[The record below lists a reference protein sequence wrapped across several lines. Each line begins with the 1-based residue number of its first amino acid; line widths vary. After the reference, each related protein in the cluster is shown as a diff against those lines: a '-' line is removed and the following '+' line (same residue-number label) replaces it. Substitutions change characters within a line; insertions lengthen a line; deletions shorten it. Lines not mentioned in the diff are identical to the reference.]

1 MYRAPA
7 FSVPTYHRSN
17 YDDLF
22 VSSVARRGGG
32 DVAPPEHCL
41 VNAAGYRIPTF
52 DLSTLLQPSPE
63 DRRTDELASV
73 ADFIRRIDDEKQEW
87 RGVEVRRGEV
97 RLNTHTTGTMKN
109 TGYLDLVVGEPVFCL
124 PAVASLSAVH
134 PSENFFE
141 FRNKTYVHP
150 ITMSEFEHER
160 FRLDVRAIQEQGEK
174 AKTRTILGEIIHRA
188 KKKSNMI
195 DVDKLAT
202 YLSAQYPVGTIVS
215 EAAYNNRRS
224 NHHQEDRQTVIS
236 IGGVFVVLFNQIK

>member
-109 TGYLDLVVGEPVFCL
+109 TGYLDLVVGSPCFACPPYRHCRPYTPRRTFSSSVTR
-124 PAVASLSAVH
+124 P
-134 PSENFFE
+134 
-141 FRNKTYVHP
+141 TY
-150 ITMSEFEHER
+150 
-160 FRLDVRAIQEQGEK
+160 
-174 AKTRTILGEIIHRA
+174 TR
-188 KKKSNMI
+188 S
-195 DVDKLAT
+195 
-202 YLSAQYPVGTIVS
+202 P
-215 EAAYNNRRS
+215 
-224 NHHQEDRQTVIS
+224 
-236 IGGVFVVLFNQIK
+236 

>member
-1 MYRAPA
+1 MYREQA
-7 FSVPTYHRSN
+7 FSVPSYHRSN

-22 VSSVARRGGG
+22 VSSVARRGGE

-41 VNAAGYRIPTF
+41 VNAAGYRISAF
-52 DLSTLLQPSPE
+52 DLSTLLQHAPE
-63 DRRTDELASV
+63 DRRTDELGSV
-73 ADFIRRIDDEKQEW
+73 TDFIRRIDDEKQEW
-87 RGVEVRRGEV
+87 RGVEIGRGEV
-97 RLNTHTTGTMKN
+97 RLNTQTTGTMKN

-160 FRLDVRAIQEQGEK
+160 FRLDVLAIQEQGDK
-174 AKTRTILGEIIHRA
+174 AKTRTILGEIIQRA
-188 KKKSNMI
+188 KKKSSMI

-224 NHHQEDRQTVIS
+224 NHQEDRQTVIP
-236 IGGVFVVLFNQIK
+236 IGGVFVVMFNQIK